1 MTFLLL
7 NGKLSTQYGK
17 LLLDSAQSYAEFVE
31 CCCGGCPC
39 GSSPPDI
46 CSSILVTLT
55 NKTGSAVCLP
65 DTFTLVWNGLLWAYV
80 MSGVDPACYLY
91 GDVELNWTFKC
102 GVGGYDFEF
111 DCNGGGPPSGHQGVI
126 ASEIVCDPFS
136 ITYNFSATSS
146 CLCILDVGPPP
157 TLTCAFGFTAT
168 LTCV

>member
-1 MTFLLL
+1 MALVYWQRRLLYR
-7 NGKLSTQYGK
+7 YGK
-17 LLLDSAQSYAEFVE
+17 LAISKK
-31 CCCGGCPC
+31 CCCGSCPC
-39 GSSPPDI
+39 GSSPPDL

-55 NKTGSAVCLP
+55 NKTGTAVCLP

-80 MSGVDPACYLY
+80 MSGVDSACYKY
-91 GDVELNWTFKC
+91 WNVELNWIFKC
-102 GVGGYDFEF
+102 GVNGYDFEF
-111 DCNGGGPPSGHQGVI
+111 DCHNEGGTPPSGHQGVI
-126 ASEIVCDPFS
+126 ASKIVCDPFS